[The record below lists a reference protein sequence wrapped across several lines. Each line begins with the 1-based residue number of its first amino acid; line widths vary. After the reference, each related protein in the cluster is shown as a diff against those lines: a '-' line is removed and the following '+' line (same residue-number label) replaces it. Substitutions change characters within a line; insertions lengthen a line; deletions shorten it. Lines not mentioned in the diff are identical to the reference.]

1 MNLLGR
7 IFGPSL
13 GTRLGAG
20 ELDGAMGDRGHRS
33 ELVEFRL
40 VAAPLF
46 LGAGALGLT
55 ATLITALGADPMA
68 DFHPLPVG
76 LIAVAGLVVGTLLL
90 TARYVTRAWMIHL
103 CGAFACAAST
113 LASYWSG
120 PSFGPYGAIFLIL
133 TAIALVMFLDRR
145 GSLVLLVLIGV
156 SYALLLWAHHPSPS
170 PISRWVLLVGVCAV
184 GAATVDALI
193 GRLAESTLAEAAAR
207 RAAELAR
214 AEADDNRA
222 LMEEASRH
230 KSEFLAN
237 MSHELRTP
245 LNAVIGFAEVLGGQH
260 FGDLN
265 ERQVE
270 YVEDIRGAGQHL
282 LVLINDVLDLAKVEA
297 GRMEIEPQWFAVGE
311 VARAAMHLVK
321 PRADTGHLTLRV
333 DIAPEAEHAFGD
345 QRRIQ
350 QVLVNLLANAVKF
363 TPPGGVVDIVARG
376 SSDSTVVE
384 VHDTGVG
391 IAPSEQAR
399 VFEDFQQVRAVG
411 SPHEGTGLGLALTKR
426 FLDLHG
432 GDIWVRS
439 EPGMGSTFGF
449 RLPVPAA
456 ALLSRP
462 LKPDLCGQD

>member
-1 MNLLGR
+1 VSLLGR

-20 ELDGAMGDRGHRS
+20 DLDDVLGDHGHRS

-46 LGAGALGLT
+46 IGAGALGLA
-55 ATLITALGADPMA
+55 ATLLTVAAADPMPG
-68 DFHPLPVG
+68 FRPIPVG
-76 LIAVAGLVVGTLLL
+76 LIAVGGLVVGTLIA
-90 TARYVTRAWMIHL
+90 TTHYVTRAWMIHL

-145 GSLVLLVLIGV
+145 GSLVLLVLIGL
-156 SYALLLWAHHPSPS
+156 SYGLLLWAHHPSPS
-170 PISRWVLLVGVCAV
+170 PVSRWVLLVGVCAV

-193 GRLAESTLAEAAAR
+193 GRLAESTRAEAAAR
-207 RAAELAR
+207 RAAEGAR
-214 AEADDNRA
+214 AEADRSRA

-245 LNAVIGFAEVLGGQH
+245 LNAVIGFADVLSGQH

-265 ERQVE
+265 ERQAE
-270 YVEDIRGAGQHL
+270 HVEDIRGAGQHL
-282 LVLINDVLDLAKVEA
+282 LALINDVLDLAKVEA
-297 GRMEIEPQWFAVGE
+297 GRMDIESHWFAFE
-311 VARAAMHLVK
+311 DVARAAVQLVR
-321 PRADTGHLTLRV
+321 PRADAGRLTLRIDV
-333 DIAPEAEHAFGD
+333 GPEAEHAYGD
-345 QRRIQ
+345 HRRIQ
-350 QVLVNLLANAVKF
+350 QVLVNLLSNAVKF
-363 TPPGGVVDIVARG
+363 TPPGGVVALVARG
-376 SSDSTVVE
+376 SVDSTVVE

-391 IAPSEQAR
+391 IAPEEQAR
-399 VFEDFQQVRAVG
+399 VFDDFQQVRSAG
-411 SPHEGTGLGLALTKR
+411 APHEGTGLGLALTKR
-426 FLDLHG
+426 FLELHG
-432 GDIWVRS
+432 GEIWVRS

-449 RLPVPAA
+449 RLPVPAS
-456 ALLSRP
+456 ALPGRP